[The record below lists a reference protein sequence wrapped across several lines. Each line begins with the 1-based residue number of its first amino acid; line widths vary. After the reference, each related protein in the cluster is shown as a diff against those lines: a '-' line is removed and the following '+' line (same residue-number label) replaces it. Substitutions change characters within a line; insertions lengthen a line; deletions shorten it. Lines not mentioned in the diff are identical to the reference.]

1 MSDLTEHDQQN
12 RRPPIIHFENV
23 RYGWQADEP
32 VLDVPHFQIEMGE
45 RIFLRGPSGSGKS
58 TFLGLLGG
66 VLTPWQGSVTV
77 LGQDLT
83 RLSPSKR
90 DQFRADHLG
99 IVFQMFNLLPYLS
112 LTDNVCLPCRFSTYR
127 KMRARHRHDG
137 TIQEEAHRLLH
148 QLQLDE
154 SLWNRPVSTLSV
166 GQQQRVAVARA
177 LIGQPEILIA
187 DEPTSALD
195 ADRRDVFLDL
205 LLTEC
210 RAQGTTLIF
219 VSHDR
224 SLAQHFD
231 RQLDMDEI
239 NALVNA
245 PNPSQEV
252 RA

>member
-1 MSDLTEHDQQN
+1 MNDSIAHHQHT

-23 RYGWQADEP
+23 QYGWQAEEP
-32 VLDVPHFQIEMGE
+32 VLDVPRFQIEMGE
-45 RIFLRGPSGSGKS
+45 RVFLRGPSGSGKS

-66 VLTPWQGSVTV
+66 VLTPWQGSVKV

-83 RLSPSKR
+83 QFSPAKR

-127 KMRARHRHDG
+127 KTRARHRHDE
-137 TIQEEAHRLLH
+137 TIQQEAHRLLH

-154 SLWNRPVSTLSV
+154 SLWNRPVSALSV
-166 GQQQRVAVARA
+166 GQQQRVALARA
-177 LIGQPEILIA
+177 LIGQPEVLIA

-195 ADRRDVFLDL
+195 TDRRDAFLDL
-205 LLTEC
+205 LLNEC

-224 SLAQHFD
+224 SLGPHFD
-231 RQLDMDEI
+231 RQVDMDEL
-239 NALVNA
+239 NALAGVQA
-245 PNPSQEV
+245 PNQEV
-252 RA
+252 LS